1 MAQSAFKVCIGDAGL
16 EVGTLWFETAGG
28 REHSSFQY
36 AASWLDHP
44 RGFAIAPAL
53 ALDGERKF
61 FKAAG
66 EHGSPLP
73 PPIADTT
80 PDSWGRNII
89 RKDSRLSGTNS
100 GPLSEIDFLTAVD
113 DFSRVGALRV
123 RGVEDG
129 SAFLSAAPSG
139 RHPIPPLLHLD
150 QLSAAISNAESDAP
164 EAAALRRLRQIGS
177 SLGGAR
183 PKCSIIDSDGTLAI
197 AKFTSKH
204 DTYPVER
211 AEVLTLRLARLCG
224 LDAPKARIEMSAGL
238 PVAIIERFDRTPTG
252 RVPYISAQ
260 TMMDFPVA
268 TGGTYLNLADMIREQ
283 AASPYGELKE
293 LFQRVAFTILVSNV
307 DDHLKNHG
315 FLYAGDGHWRLS
327 PAFDVNPAPERFKEL
342 KTAIADPA
350 APDASISMLMEY
362 AFYFELDSDEA
373 AKLVG
378 SMAHAIADNW
388 QGLAREVGMSGPE
401 IAIYRPAFEH
411 REAENARSFVKAPEG
426 ATPAAVT
433 AQRPTGLSMG

>member
-53 ALDGERKF
+53 TLDAERKF

-73 PPIADTT
+73 PPI
-80 PDSWGRNII
+80 
-89 RKDSRLSGTNS
+89 RKDSRLSGANS

-123 RGVEDG
+123 RGIEDG
-129 SAFLSAAPSG
+129 SPFLSAAPNG

-150 QLSAAISNAESDAP
+150 QLGAAISNAESDAP

-260 TMMDFPVA
+260 TMMDFSAA
-268 TGGTYLNLADMIREQ
+268 TGGTYLNLADVIREQ
-283 AASPYGELKE
+283 AASPYTELKE

-315 FLYAGDGHWRLS
+315 FLYAGDGRWRLS

-362 AFYFELDSDEA
+362 AFYFEIDSDEA

-411 REAENARSFVKAPEG
+411 REAEDARSFVKAS
-426 ATPAAVT
+426 PAGGS
-433 AQRPTGLSMG
+433 AQRPTGPSMG